1 MRNAKAILMVVVV
14 LALAAYGFDC
24 PVTSTSDE
32 AMECCD
38 TMACSSHGHE
48 HSEDCCKTMP
58 SAHSP
63 FVQPSSSHIAHVSFA
78 IFAVLPVVNTQGPDF
93 STQAVLTAYSHAPP
107 ILQSMINAP
116 LRI

>member
-38 TMACSSHGHE
+38 TMACSSHGHQ

-63 FVQPSSSHIAHVSFA
+63 FVQPSSLHTAHVSFA
-78 IFAVLPVVNTQGPDF
+78 IFAFLPVVNPQGVDF
-93 STQAVLTAYSHAPP
+93 STQNVLAAYSHAPP
-107 ILQSMINAP
+107 ILQSTVNAP